1 MRDALVRAI
10 ASGAL
15 VASCSAV
22 TPATSDGGM
31 DAIDVVRPD
40 VPRADVPGCGVG
52 LSRCGE
58 ACVDLQSN
66 GLHCGAC
73 GRVCGNNS
81 ACQMGECRC
90 ATGFEP
96 CADRCVN
103 TQSDPRNCGG
113 CGRACPLVGS
123 ICASGVCECPT
134 GWMGCSNTC
143 TNIQNDPRNCG
154 GCGVVCAA
162 SGSVC
167 NSGVCECPVGRSEC
181 GGACVDRQSDPRN
194 CGACGVTC
202 ADTERCVLGACSCP
216 AGSARCGAQCVNVSS
231 DPANCGAC
239 GSVCLG
245 RCELGRCAQYSALIA
260 GGNATAAVYDGR
272 VLIAGSVPSTSR
284 MTLAQFDSIARWAP
298 LDSSTLTLGA
308 GHGCVLIGG
317 SVTCS
322 GLDNYA
328 QTGPTFGVFGAR
340 SIDAGG
346 FHTCVID
353 SASVVRCWG
362 ANNAGQ
368 LGAPASS
375 PLRDPQRALGDVA
388 LLSAGSE
395 HTCAVTSGGI
405 VVCWG
410 LNREGQLGDG
420 TRTNSHSPVVV
431 RGPSGTIQSIS
442 AGGTVSCATN
452 AAGALFCWGGND
464 FGELGDGGVLPTG
477 SSRAVSELTQ
487 VVEVSAGG
495 NARWSHVCARTSAGE
510 VYCWGANDSGQTGDR
525 GPSVLTTRPS
535 RVLGLPSDI
544 VQISTG
550 ISHSCAR
557 SATRGILCWGS
568 DRSGQLA
575 NGAERGGPVPTAA
588 R

>member
-1 MRDALVRAI
+1 MECGAACIDTRSDLRNCGSCGTVCAATGAI
-10 ASGAL
+10 CNA
-15 VASCSAV
+15 
-22 TPATSDGGM
+22 
-31 DAIDVVRPD
+31 
-40 VPRADVPGCGVG
+40 
-52 LSRCGE
+52 
-58 ACVDLQSN
+58 
-66 GLHCGAC
+66 GAC
-73 GRVCGNNS
+73 GCADGQR
-81 ACQMGECRC
+81 ECR
-90 ATGFEP
+90 G
-96 CADRCVN
+96 
-103 TQSDPRNCGG
+103 
-113 CGRACPLVGS
+113 
-123 ICASGVCECPT
+123 
-134 GWMGCSNTC
+134 TC
-143 TNIQNDPRNCG
+143 TRVANDP
-154 GCGVVCAA
+154 
-162 SGSVC
+162 S
-167 NSGVCECPVGRSEC
+167 
-181 GGACVDRQSDPRN
+181 N

-202 ADTERCVLGACSCP
+202 AETERCASGVCGCP
-216 AGSARCGAQCVNVSS
+216 SGSVRCGSRCVEVES
-231 DPANCGAC
+231 DPVNCGAC

-245 RCELGRCAQYSALIA
+245 RCEFGRCSQYSALIA
-260 GGNATAAVYDGR
+260 GGNATAAVYAGR
-272 VLIAGSVPSTSR
+272 VLIAGSAPSRSSIA
-284 MTLAQFDSIARWAP
+284 LPQFDSIARWAP
-298 LDSSTLTLGA
+298 LDSGTLTLGA
-308 GHGCVLIGG
+308 GHGCSIGSFG
-317 SVTCS
+317 GVTCA

-328 QTGPTFGVFGAR
+328 QTGPRFGVSSAR

-346 FHTCVID
+346 FHTCIID
-353 SASVVRCWG
+353 SASAVLCWG

-368 LGAPASS
+368 LGVSASA
-375 PLRDPQRALGDVA
+375 PLRDPRRALGDVA

-431 RGPSGTIQSIS
+431 RGTSGTIQSIS

-477 SSRAVSELTQ
+477 SSRTISELTN
-487 VVEVSAGG
+487 VAEVSAGG

-544 VQISTG
+544 VQIATG

-557 SATRGILCWGS
+557 SATRGIWCWGS
-568 DRSGQLA
+568 DREGQLA
-575 NGAERGGPVPTAA
+575 NGADGGGPVPVSA